1 MTYFLTVQDFDNKFI
16 HKNKPLKSLDDALA
30 MISPRYLPLSEGKL
44 TSLAHRPLSDP
55 QAAFARGPGEGPLM
69 AEGSQCSQTLSNVRS
84 GSPSDYRHRHPESPH
99 LGVQPTK
106 SGRKQMGWM
115 APAPGI

>member
-44 TSLAHRPLSDP
+44 TSLAQRPH
-55 QAAFARGPGEGPLM
+55 
-69 AEGSQCSQTLSNVRS
+69 
-84 GSPSDYRHRHPESPH
+84 PSAS
-99 LGVQPTK
+99 
-106 SGRKQMGWM
+106 
-115 APAPGI
+115 

>member
-1 MTYFLTVQDFDNKFI
+1 MSGKTQITFKPDRRDENARELSNSKDFDLTYFLTVQDFDNKFI

-44 TSLAHRPLSDP
+44 TSLAQRPLSDP

-69 AEGSQCSQTLSNVRS
+69 AESCRWCSARSN
-84 GSPSDYRHRHPESPH
+84 G
-99 LGVQPTK
+99 G
-106 SGRKQMGWM
+106 
-115 APAPGI
+115 

>member
-16 HKNKPLKSLDDALA
+16 HKNKPLKSPDDALA

-44 TSLAHRPLSDP
+44 TSLAQRPLSDP

-69 AEGSQCSQTLSNVRS
+69 AEMRRSRTAGVDPNRSFMIAGANVRYLIAKLS
-84 GSPSDYRHRHPESPH
+84 FDCRDQLGS
-99 LGVQPTK
+99 
-106 SGRKQMGWM
+106 
-115 APAPGI
+115 